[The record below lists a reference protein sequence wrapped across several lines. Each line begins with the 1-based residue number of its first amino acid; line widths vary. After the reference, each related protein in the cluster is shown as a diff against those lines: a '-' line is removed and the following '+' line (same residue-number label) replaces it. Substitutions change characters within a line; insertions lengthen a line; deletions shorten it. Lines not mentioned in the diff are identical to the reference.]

1 MKSLKN
7 VETQGKGLI
16 SENKLITDRG
26 EEIKCILANL
36 YGWRDRSWVLFEI
49 FKIMLEIEV
58 KGGDI
63 FICFEWL

>member
-49 FKIMLEIEV
+49 FKIML
-58 KGGDI
+58 
-63 FICFEWL
+63 